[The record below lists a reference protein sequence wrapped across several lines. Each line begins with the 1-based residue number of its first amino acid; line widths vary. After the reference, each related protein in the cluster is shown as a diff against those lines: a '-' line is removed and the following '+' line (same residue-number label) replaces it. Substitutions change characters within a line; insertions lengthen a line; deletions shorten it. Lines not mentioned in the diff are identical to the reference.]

1 MKELLE
7 NPEIRGQWRQ
17 VMNDTGIIE
26 PPIKDAGK
34 VVWTRAVG
42 LALKSDTT
50 RSLVLLKRDLYDVYH
65 VVKMYGSVAAAVKI
79 EAVYPY
85 EWLDDRY
92 VYQTTDYK
100 DAMAY
105 LKKSGVSIKV
115 GMTWNAVRMSL
126 INLGIK
132 KQFEIIKER
141 KNSYDEERIER
152 ADARIE
158 EEDD

>member
-1 MKELLE
+1 
-7 NPEIRGQWRQ
+7 
-17 VMNDTGIIE
+17 
-26 PPIKDAGK
+26 
-34 VVWTRAVG
+34 
-42 LALKSDTT
+42 
-50 RSLVLLKRDLYDVYH
+50 
-65 VVKMYGSVAAAVKI
+65 MYN
-79 EAVYPY
+79 
-85 EWLDDRY
+85 
-92 VYQTTDYK
+92 TTDYK

-105 LKKSGVSIKV
+105 LKKSGVSVKV

>member
-1 MKELLE
+1 
-7 NPEIRGQWRQ
+7 
-17 VMNDTGIIE
+17 MNDTGIIE

-85 EWLDDRY
+85 EWLDDKY
-92 VYQTTDYK
+92 VYYTENYK
-100 DAMAY
+100 DALAY
-105 LKKSGVSIKV
+105 LKDRGVSVRV
-115 GMTWNAVRMSL
+115 GMKWEAVRKEL

-132 KQFEIIKER
+132 KQFDINRKNKNGYGKER
-141 KNSYDEERIER
+141 TER